1 MARRD
6 RRRSGRVRL
15 GGSAPRQNLT
25 EVSQLRNATIELR
38 TRRQWTAW
46 WATVI
51 LFAVG
56 AAATIVTPAL
66 GRAQETRRAASV
78 DDLMAMHRL
87 GDPQI
92 SPDGQWVAYS
102 VVTP

>member
-1 MARRD
+1 M
-6 RRRSGRVRL
+6 
-15 GGSAPRQNLT
+15 
-25 EVSQLRNATIELR
+25 RNATIELR

-102 VVTP
+102 VATPDVPANHMAKTIWLVGIDGGAPRQ